1 MRGKSI
7 EGGTKYPIAA
17 GDTLYIPAN
26 VVHQF
31 IVEPG
36 EAWLPTPPVSAKAET
51 QVAGQDSGIT
61 GPGGA

>member
-1 MRGKSI
+1 MD
-7 EGGTKYPIAA
+7 Y
-17 GDTLYIPAN
+17 
-26 VVHQF
+26 QF

-36 EAWLPTPPVSAKAET
+36 EAWLPTPPVSAKSET